1 MRPGLRPAMVLWL
14 LASLSACGPGAQAPS
29 PLAQADAAVPP
40 STPPPP
46 SVPTTSAADAGLA
59 IAIAREDADRAVR
72 EQTLRVQ
79 KRLREQ
85 EHEWAK
91 AREAAERGDGSE
103 RCIAGQKMRRVANGW
118 VQAGKC

>member
-1 MRPGLRPAMVLWL
+1 MRQGMRPAMVMWL
-14 LASLSACGPGAQAPS
+14 LASLCACGPGARSPS
-29 PLAQADAAVPP
+29 PVAQAGAAVPP
-40 STPPPP
+40 PASTPAPP
-46 SVPTTSAADAGLA
+46 TSAADAGLA
-59 IAIAREDADRAVR
+59 IAIARETTDRAVR

-118 VQAGKC
+118 VQAGRC